1 MGGGNVKRNAL
12 SCFGLQLAYIAA
24 GRKGCTRELV
34 EEKPHV
40 PAARG
45 EEYGPEKI

>member
-1 MGGGNVKRNAL
+1 MKRNAL
-12 SCFGLQLAYIAA
+12 SYFGLQLADIAA
-24 GRKGCTRELV
+24 GRKGCTRNLV
-34 EEKPHV
+34 EERPRV